1 MSSINITQNFQLSNN
16 VVISPL
22 QKASATASH
31 LYEFQKGNSKFLI
44 RFSTT
49 ACTCNKQIFTAS
61 GIKIQDIDIRLSM
74 YEVRA
79 EAAVIIFNI
88 MKIISLS
95 IIVTIYYKFVT

>member
-1 MSSINITQNFQLSNN
+1 MYTVLHHKMIFLIQYLIDHKINFQFSCPKRARN
-16 VVISPL
+16 PR
-22 QKASATASH
+22 
-31 LYEFQKGNSKFLI
+31 NSKFLI